1 MECYVAGRPHNSNPR
16 KNSRGVLRKNHG
28 LPPHQVSDDKAS
40 RDFSAHREKI
50 IVQFVDEGGGG
61 GVVVCSLCIIC
72 ANHQSRFIEF
82 LVYSKGKKNR
92 ANDSSFRSPEKCVQ
106 EVDYSLNMNPMLTQ
120 YRNIGSIT
128 FK

>member
-28 LPPHQVSDDKAS
+28 PPPHQVSGNDDKAS

-61 GVVVCSLCIIC
+61 WLFALFVLYVPTISLV
-72 ANHQSRFIEF
+72 
-82 LVYSKGKKNR
+82 L
-92 ANDSSFRSPEKCVQ
+92 SSFSFIRKERKIVQ
-106 EVDYSLNMNPMLTQ
+106 TIRRFVLQKNV
-120 YRNIGSIT
+120 
-128 FK
+128 FKRLIIH